1 MLVIV
6 NFHSMN
12 ISICLISSCQL
23 ELGETSTIS
32 SCELVQAIVS
42 TPLGGSDS
50 KESTLNVGD
59 LGLIPVLE
67 RFPGGGHG
75 SPLQYSY
82 LENPMNGGAW
92 QVTVHRVAKSWTC
105 LSN

>member
-12 ISICLISSCQL
+12 ISIWLISSCQL

-32 SCELVQAIVS
+32 SLELVQAIVS

-67 RFPGGGHG
+67 RFAGGGHG

-92 QVTVHRVAKSWTC
+92 HVTVHRVAKSCTC